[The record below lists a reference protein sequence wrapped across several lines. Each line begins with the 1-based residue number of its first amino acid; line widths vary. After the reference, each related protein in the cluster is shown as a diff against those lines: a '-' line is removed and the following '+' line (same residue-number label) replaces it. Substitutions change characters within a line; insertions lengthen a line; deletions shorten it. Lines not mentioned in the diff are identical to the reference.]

1 MSPTQVPEA
10 VDAAPALRVEGVT
23 RVFQGAGRRGARVV
37 ALRDVSF
44 DLMPGEVLAL
54 VGESG
59 SGKTTIGRIVT
70 GVDRPTSGTVTL
82 AGGAGTTAGTDRRRV
97 QMVFQDPYAALNPFN
112 TVAYT
117 VSRPLVN
124 YDGLSG
130 DKARERVAQILRT
143 VQLTPPEEYLD
154 KRPHQLSG
162 GQRQR
167 VVVAR
172 ALAAGPEIVVA
183 DEPVSMLDVSI
194 RADILQLLRGLL
206 DERRVVAMLYI
217 THDLLSARLLA
228 RRIMVLYRGHLVE
241 TGPTAQILA
250 RPAHP
255 YTQMLWAAI
264 PNPRRAARGE
274 EVPAPAAASGDAPEN
289 GCPFAPRCPLAL
301 DRCWSERPALR
312 PIDGRRV
319 ACHVVTQGTAAAPA

>member
-1 MSPTQVPEA
+1 MSSAPVLS
-10 VDAAPALRVEGVT
+10 VDGVT
-23 RVFQGAGRRGARVV
+23 RVFRGTGRGGQVV
-37 ALRDVSF
+37 AVRDVSF
-44 DLMPGEVLAL
+44 ELAPGEVLAL

-70 GVDRPTSGTVTL
+70 GVDRPTQGSVRL
-82 AGGAGTTAGTDRRRV
+82 AGRGDRPAADERRRV

-112 TVAYT
+112 SVAYA
-117 VSRPLVN
+117 VSRPLIN
-124 YDGLSG
+124 YQHLRPGE
-130 DKARERVAQILRT
+130 ARQRVAEILST

-172 ALAAGPEIVVA
+172 ALAAGPDIVVA

-194 RADILQLLRGLL
+194 RADILQLLKRLL
-206 DERRVVAMLYI
+206 DERRIVAMLYI

-228 RRIMVLYRGHLVE
+228 RRILVLYRGHLVE
-241 TGPTAQILA
+241 TGATADILA

-274 EVPAPAAASGDAPEN
+274 QAPMPIPAAAEAPAN
-289 GCPFAPRCPLAL
+289 GCPFAPRCPLVV
-301 DRCWSERPALR
+301 DRCWTEAPPLVPMA
-312 PIDGRRV
+312 DGRRV
-319 ACHVVTQGTAAAPA
+319 ACHVVTAAPVTAGA

>member
-1 MSPTQVPEA
+1 MSSQSVLSA
-10 VDAAPALRVEGVT
+10 HGLSK
-23 RVFQGAGRRGARVV
+23 VFRGAGRRGAQV
-37 ALRDVSF
+37 AAVQDVSF
-44 DLMPGEVLAL
+44 DLVAGEAVAL

-70 GVDRPTSGTVTL
+70 GVEQPTSGTVRLMHGNVTPR
-82 AGGAGTTAGTDRRRV
+82 GRERRRV

-112 TVAYT
+112 TVAYSI
-117 VSRPLVN
+117 SRPLVN
-124 YDGLSG
+124 YEGLSAA
-130 DKARERVAQILRT
+130 KARERVAEMLAT

-172 ALAAGPEIVVA
+172 ALAAGPDIVVA

-194 RADILQLLRGLL
+194 RADILRLLKGLL
-206 DERRVVAMLYI
+206 DERHVTAMLYI
-217 THDLLSARLLA
+217 THDLLSARLMA
-228 RRIMVLYRGHLVE
+228 QRILVLYRGHLAE
-241 TGPTAQILA
+241 SGRTADVLA
-250 RPAHP
+250 RPLHP

-274 EVPAPAAASGDAPEN
+274 TVPMPVQGTAPANAE
-289 GCPFAPRCPLAL
+289 GCPFAPRCPLVI
-301 DRCWSERPALR
+301 DRCLSEKPTLS
-312 PIDGRRV
+312 PLPDGRQV
-319 ACHVVTQGTAAAPA
+319 ACHVVADRAV

>member
-1 MSPTQVPEA
+1 MSSAPVLE
-10 VDAAPALRVEGVT
+10 VDGLT
-23 RVFQGAGRRGARVV
+23 RVFRAAGRQSAQVV
-37 ALRDVSF
+37 AVRNVSF
-44 DLMPGEVLAL
+44 RLEPGEVLAV

-70 GVDRPTSGTVTL
+70 GVDQPTAGRVALAGQGRRPTP
-82 AGGAGTTAGTDRRRV
+82 ADRRRV

-112 TVAYT
+112 TVAYA

-124 YDGLSG
+124 YQGLAARQ
-130 DKARERVAQILRT
+130 ARERAAGILAT
-143 VQLTPPEEYLD
+143 VQLTPPEAYLD

-167 VVVAR
+167 VAIAR
-172 ALAAGPEIVVA
+172 ALAAGPDIVVA

-194 RADILQLLRGLL
+194 RADILKLLKSLL
-206 DERRVVAMLYI
+206 DEGRVMAMLYI

-228 RRIMVLYRGHLVE
+228 KRVLVLYRGHVVE
-241 TGPTAQILA
+241 TGRTADILA

-274 EVPAPAAASGDAPEN
+274 VVPMPAAAKGEAPPN
-289 GCPFAPRCPLAL
+289 GCPFAPRCPLVV
-301 DRCWSERPALR
+301 DRCWQEMPALL
-312 PIDGRRV
+312 PMADGREA
-319 ACHVVTQGTAAAPA
+319 ACHVVAQAPAVAHV

>member
-1 MSPTQVPEA
+1 MSS
-10 VDAAPALRVEGVT
+10 APVLDVSGVT
-23 RVFQGAGRRGARVV
+23 RVFRGARGAQVV
-37 ALRDVSF
+37 AVRNVSF
-44 DLMPGEVLAL
+44 RLEAGEVLAL

-70 GVDRPTSGTVTL
+70 GVDRATEGTVTL
-82 AGGAGTTAGTDRRRV
+82 VGAPEHPTAADRRRV

-112 TVAYT
+112 TVAYAI
-117 VSRPLVN
+117 SRPLIN
-124 YDGLSG
+124 YQGLTG
-130 DKARERVAQILRT
+130 AQARERAAEILKT
-143 VQLTPPEEYLD
+143 VQLTPPEEFLD

-172 ALAAGPEIVVA
+172 ALAAGPDIVVA

-194 RADILQLLRGLL
+194 RADILQLLRRLL

-217 THDLLSARLLA
+217 THDLLSARILA
-228 RRIMVLYRGHLVE
+228 SRILVLYRGHLVE
-241 TGPTAQILA
+241 AGTTAEILA

-274 EVPAPAAASGDAPEN
+274 EAPVPAATAGDAPPA
-289 GCPFAPRCPLAL
+289 GCPFAPRCPLVI
-301 DRCWSERPALR
+301 DRCWQETPDLLPMAQ
-312 PIDGRRV
+312 GRSV
-319 ACHVVTQGTAAAPA
+319 ACHVVAQAAVGA